1 MNACTLG
8 NAPNRHNRPFD
19 LEDPWEECL
28 AITEALQVYAAH
40 VTPVEALSLFEPT
53 TTSADP
59 DAKKKT
65 WQYLSTLGNSHFFF
79 KMLRTPGGSA
89 VFESKMVGIMKAG
102 VEVDAFNWTLT
113 EVGSILGFWLAKLYN
128 VSHLHK

>member
-1 MNACTLG
+1 MNVCTSG

-19 LEDPWEECL
+19 LENPWEECL
-28 AITEALQVYAAH
+28 AITEALQIYAAR
-40 VTPVEALSLFEPT
+40 VTPAESISLFEPT
-53 TTSADP
+53 TTSSDP
-59 DAKKKT
+59 VVSKKT

-79 KMLRTPGGSA
+79 KMLNTPGA
-89 VFESKMVGIMKAG
+89 TVVFESKMVGIMKAG

-128 VSHLHK
+128 VSFIFL